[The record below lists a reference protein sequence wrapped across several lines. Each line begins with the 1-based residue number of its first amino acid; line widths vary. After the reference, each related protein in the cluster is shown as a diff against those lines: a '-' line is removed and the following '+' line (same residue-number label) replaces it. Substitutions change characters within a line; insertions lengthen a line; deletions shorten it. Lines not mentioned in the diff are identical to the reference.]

1 MYDTNIT
8 QNNFM
13 KGKVKG
19 YYEPGCI
26 AAIELSLRLAFAFG
40 RRRLAAGE
48 TEATRRHSRTRVR
61 SDPFLSN
68 NMHT

>member
-48 TEATRRHSRTRVR
+48 PKRREGIVVLVY
-61 SDPFLSN
+61 FQILF
-68 NMHT
+68 

>member
-26 AAIELSLRLAFAFG
+26 AAIELS
-40 RRRLAAGE
+40 
-48 TEATRRHSRTRVR
+48 
-61 SDPFLSN
+61 
-68 NMHT
+68 

>member
-19 YYEPGCI
+19 YYKPGGI
-26 AAIELSLRLAFAFG
+26 AAIELCCVVLVYVQILF
-40 RRRLAAGE
+40 
-48 TEATRRHSRTRVR
+48 
-61 SDPFLSN
+61 
-68 NMHT
+68 